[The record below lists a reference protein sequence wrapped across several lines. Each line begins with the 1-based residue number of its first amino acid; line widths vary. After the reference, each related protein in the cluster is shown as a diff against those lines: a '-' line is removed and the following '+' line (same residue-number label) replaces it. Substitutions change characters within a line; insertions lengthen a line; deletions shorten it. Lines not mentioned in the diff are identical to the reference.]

1 MMVNVTNALAEK
13 SSHLAVVSD
22 LQNAVKGALRRLH
35 V

>member
-1 MMVNVTNALAEK
+1 MVNGDKRLRKE